1 LEENKNARTT
11 PASPAFARQK
21 DATVGI
27 DRPASERV
35 LELSGFSGT
44 AEFFEATCQVSAD
57 RGAARFDVVVRI
69 PADLSVE
76 EFDAM
81 RFPHTDEML
90 WFAGRCWW
98 FPGAR
103 IGAESQFERKN
114 GRASGWPT
122 SRQVSAFSLR
132 RIEC

>member
-1 LEENKNARTT
+1 MAYPEME
-11 PASPAFARQK
+11 
-21 DATVGI
+21 D
-27 DRPASERV
+27 
-35 LELSGFSGT
+35 
-44 AEFFEATCQVSAD
+44 
-57 RGAARFDVVVRI
+57 
-69 PADLSVE
+69 
-76 EFDAM
+76 
-81 RFPHTDEML
+81 ML
-90 WFAGRCWW
+90 WFSGWWW